1 MRPMTVVRGER
12 VVLPDG
18 VRSAAIYISEG
29 GRILAVAGYAD
40 PLPADVC
47 VLDAGD
53 AVILPGLVDTHVHI
67 NEPGRTDWEG
77 FSHAT
82 RAAAA
87 GGVTTLIDMPLN
99 SVPSTTSV
107 GALEVKRRAAEG
119 QCHVDVGFWGG
130 LVPGNGDELRSLV
143 AAGARGFKCFMAPSG
158 VDEFA
163 HVSEKDLHDALP
175 ILASL
180 RVPLLVHAE
189 LPSELRDV
197 DGDAAAY
204 GTWLA
209 SRPPRAES
217 AAVDLLI
224 ALAGKHRTHVHIVH
238 LGAALALPALRR
250 ARSAGIAVTA
260 ETCPHYLAFASE
272 QIPDGAVEYK
282 CAPPIRDAAN
292 REQLWRALADGDL
305 DMIATDHSP
314 APRSMKQG
322 DFVHAW
328 GGIASLQLGL
338 AAVWTGASSR
348 GLGFEHIARWM
359 ADAPARLAGI
369 AGTKGRIAAGADADF
384 VFWNP
389 DENVVVDGSAL
400 FHRHPVTPYNG
411 LTLKGRVIKTWLR
424 GQVIFDSGAILG
436 QPCGTFI

>member
-1 MRPMTVVRGER
+1 MRPMTVVRGDR

-29 GRILAVAGYAD
+29 GRILAVAAYAD
-40 PLPADVC
+40 PLPAGAS

-67 NEPGRTDWEG
+67 NEPGRTEWEG

-107 GALEVKRRAAEG
+107 RALEVKRRAAAG

-143 AAGARGFKCFMAPSG
+143 AAGVRGFKCFMAPSG
-158 VDEFA
+158 VDEFQ
-163 HVSEKDLHDALP
+163 HVSESDLHDALP
-175 ILASL
+175 TLASL
-180 RVPLLVHAE
+180 NVPLLVHAE
-189 LPSELRDV
+189 LPSELRNV

-204 GTWLA
+204 ATWLA

-217 AAVDLLI
+217 AAVDLLV
-224 ALAGKHRTHVHIVH
+224 ALADKYRAHIHIVH
-238 LGAALALPALRR
+238 LAAALALPALRR
-250 ARSAGIAVTA
+250 GRSAGMAVTA
-260 ETCPHYLAFASE
+260 ETCPHYLTFASE

-282 CAPPIRDAAN
+282 CAPPIREAVN
-292 REQLWRALADGDL
+292 REQLWSALAGGDI
-305 DMIATDHSP
+305 DMIVTDHSP
-314 APRSMKQG
+314 APPSMKQG
-322 DFVHAW
+322 DFAHAW

-338 AAVWTGASSR
+338 AAIWTGASTR
-348 GLGFEHIARWM
+348 GLGFHHIARWM
-359 ADAPARLAGI
+359 ADAPANLAGL
-369 AGTKGRIAAGADADF
+369 AGVKGRIAVGADADF
-384 VFWNP
+384 VFWDP
-389 DENVVVDGSAL
+389 EVSQVVDASRL
-400 FHRHPVTPYNG
+400 FHRHPITPYDG
-411 LTLKGRVIKTWLR
+411 QELKGRVVKTMLR
-424 GQVIFDSGAILG
+424 GRIIFDNGAVVG
-436 QPCGTFI
+436 PPSGTFI

>member
-1 MRPMTVVRGER
+1 MTVVRGDR
-12 VVLPDG
+12 IVLPDG

-29 GRILAVAGYAD
+29 GRILAVATYAD

-53 AVILPGLVDTHVHI
+53 AVVLPGLVDTHVHI

-99 SVPSTTSV
+99 CVPSTTSV
-107 GALEVKRRAAEG
+107 RALEVKRRAAEG

-143 AAGARGFKCFMAPSG
+143 AAGVRGFKCFLAPSG
-158 VDEFA
+158 VDEFQ
-163 HVSEKDLHDALP
+163 HVSEKDLHVALP

-180 RVPLLVHAE
+180 NVPLLVHAE
-189 LPSELRDV
+189 LPSELRNV
-197 DGDAAAY
+197 DGDTAAY

-217 AAVDLLI
+217 AAVDLLA
-224 ALAGKHRTHVHIVH
+224 ALAGKYRTHVHIVH
-238 LGAALALPALRR
+238 LAAALALPALRR
-250 ARSAGIAVTA
+250 ARSAGTAVTA
-260 ETCPHYLAFASE
+260 ETCPHYLTFASE

-282 CAPPIRDAAN
+282 CAPPIREAAN
-292 REQLWRALADGDL
+292 REELWSALADGDI
-305 DMIATDHSP
+305 DMIVTDHSP
-314 APRSMKQG
+314 APASMKQG
-322 DFVHAW
+322 DFAHAW

-338 AAVWTGASSR
+338 AAVWTGASAR
-348 GLGFEHIARWM
+348 DLGFHHIARWM
-359 ADAPARLAGI
+359 ADAPARLAGLGGI
-369 AGTKGRIAAGADADF
+369 KGRIAPGADADF

-389 DENVVVDGSAL
+389 DEEAVVDGSAL
-400 FHRHPVTPYNG
+400 FHRHRVTPYNG
-411 LTLKGRVIKTWLR
+411 LSLKGRVIQTWLR
-424 GQVIFDSGAILG
+424 GQVIFDSGVILG
-436 QPCGTFI
+436 RPCGTFI